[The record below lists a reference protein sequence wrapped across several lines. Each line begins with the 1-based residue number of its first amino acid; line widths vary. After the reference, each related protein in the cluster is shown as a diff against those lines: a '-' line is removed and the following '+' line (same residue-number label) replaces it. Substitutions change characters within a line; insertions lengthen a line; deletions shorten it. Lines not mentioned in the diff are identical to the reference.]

1 VENNDDNSNEDSDES
16 DSALDSSD
24 DILQTQLL
32 QQDLN
37 ALLKHGR

>member
-1 VENNDDNSNEDSDES
+1 MENNDDNSNEDSDES